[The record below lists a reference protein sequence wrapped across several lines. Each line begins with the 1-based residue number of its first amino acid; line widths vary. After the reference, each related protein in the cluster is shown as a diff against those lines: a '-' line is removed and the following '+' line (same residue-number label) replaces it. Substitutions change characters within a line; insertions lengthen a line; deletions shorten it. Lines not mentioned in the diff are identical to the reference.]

1 MQIEK
6 IQKIGNKIRELYNQM
21 MPSANYDLENHVERV
36 EKYDVLVDKMVELTK
51 GEANSVFTDPVLCDD
66 YTALT
71 GNPTNSLTYN
81 ELCESYGALT
91 FGE

>member
-1 MQIEK
+1 MHNEK
-6 IQKIGNKIRELYNQM
+6 IQKIGVKIRELYKQM
-21 MPSANYDLENHVERV
+21 VPSADYNLKNHVERV
-36 EKYDVLVDKMVELTK
+36 EKYDDLVDEMVELTK

-71 GNPTNSLTYN
+71 GNLTNSLTYN
-81 ELCESYGALT
+81 ELCEGYGALT

>member
-1 MQIEK
+1 MQNEK
-6 IQKIGNKIRELYNQM
+6 IQKIGDKIRELYNQM
-21 MPSANYDLENHVERV
+21 VPSADYNLKDHVERV
-36 EKYDVLVDKMVELTK
+36 EKYDDLVDEMVELTK

-71 GNPTNSLTYN
+71 GNLTNSLTYN